1 MAVAENETLADP
13 DHWSKLPADLDA
25 LYELSGVPE
34 DVLEGWLA
42 DGTVNADTEPKK
54 VRRLLVM
61 KKRDHIQN
69 TPCL

>member
-13 DHWSKLPADLDA
+13 DHWSQLPADLDA
-25 LYELSGVPE
+25 LYELSRAPE

-54 VRRLLVM
+54 VRRLLVEH
-61 KKRDHIQN
+61 KYEN
-69 TPCL
+69 